1 MFDGRIGN
9 APHVPRGRSLLD
21 ARAMV
26 RNPVALFERYR
37 ARLGPTFTLHFGG
50 VKPSVVSTDP
60 VVLEH
65 VLRGN
70 RDNYE
75 KSYIQVER
83 MVEFQ
88 GEGVVNIHGEAWFRQ
103 RKLLAQGF
111 KPAYLAKLVPMQ
123 QDVLQELMRDFDREA
138 LQGPVDVR
146 QQMLRFTL
154 RLVGKSLFG
163 RSMRTDELEQIAD
176 IISAIQAFV
185 HRQIIQP
192 WKIPWFR
199 LSGQSARY
207 QQLRRDGD
215 AIALRHIRARMKEGL
230 SEDDILR
237 ILLETPYHDTGK
249 PMDEP
254 LVLIE
259 SLQLLVAGN
268 QTSSNALTWI
278 FYLLARHPKYILEIR
293 DEVAAVIGD
302 NAMDYHNLHGLEGT
316 VRVIDEALRLY
327 PPFWMIDRIALKD
340 DEIGGVHIPAG
351 AMVIPYIYG
360 AHRNPAQWQDVETFD
375 PRRFEPD
382 RSKERH
388 PFAYIPFGR
397 GPRICLGANLAVMQM
412 IMIVAAVVRQYD
424 FAMVTN
430 EPVAIDPI
438 MLLRP
443 RGPVT
448 MRFQALKHTKDSSAR
463 ATPSTASME

>member
-1 MFDGRIGN
+1 MLEGRISN

-21 ARAMV
+21 AHDMM
-26 RNPVALFERYR
+26 RNPVAVFEKYR

-50 VKPSVVSTDP
+50 VKASLVSTDP
-60 VVLEH
+60 VILEH

-88 GEGVVNIHGEAWFRQ
+88 GQGVVNIHGDAWLRQ

-111 KPAYLAKLVPMQ
+111 KPAYLDKLLPMQ
-123 QDVLQELMRDFDREA
+123 QDVLQGLMNDFDRNVR
-138 LQGPVDVR
+138 QGPVDVR

-163 RSMRTDELEQIAD
+163 RSIRHEELEQIAD
-176 IISAIQAFV
+176 IIAAIEAFA
-185 HRQIIQP
+185 HRQITQP

-199 LSGQSARY
+199 FSGQSAKH

-215 AIALRHIRARMKEGL
+215 AIALRHIRARIKQGL
-230 SEDDILR
+230 SGNDILR

-278 FYLLARHPKYILEIR
+278 FYLLARHPRYIREIR
-293 DEVAAVIGD
+293 DEVEAVIGE
-302 NAMDYHNLHGLEGT
+302 NAMDYRNLHQLEGT
-316 VRVIDEALRLY
+316 VRVIDEAMRLF
-327 PPFWMIDRIALKD
+327 PPCWMIDRIALKD

-375 PRRFEPD
+375 PRRFEPS

-388 PFAYIPFGR
+388 PFAYIPFGG
-397 GPRICLGANLAVMQM
+397 GPRLCLGANLAVMQM
-412 IMIVAAVVRQYD
+412 LVIVVAFVRKYD
-424 FAMVTN
+424 FALATN
-430 EPVAIDPI
+430 EPVAIQPM
-438 MLLRP
+438 MLLQP
-443 RGPVT
+443 RGAVT
-448 MRFQALKHTKDSSAR
+448 MTFQPLKHAKDSSAS